1 MNKRALLE
9 QDVKYRPLRVINAV
23 WIHSIKSFGSEYIF
37 TGTVIL
43 TSITENRYMIFRN
56 RFINWL
62 SRFLEEVN

>member
-37 TGTVIL
+37 TGTIIL
-43 TSITENRYMIFRN
+43 TSITENRYDFQ
-56 RFINWL
+56 
-62 SRFLEEVN
+62 E